1 MNTNLTTKTLKKNNA
16 KRRRQR
22 RNLLASI
29 LAVLIIALGSFS
41 AVLGAKWTP
50 RLGLD
55 LAGGLSV
62 VYQTEHHVS
71 ASDLAETVNILN
83 NRVNGLG
90 VSGAQVDTTGDNEIT
105 VAIPGLKDPAEVLKA
120 IGQTAR
126 LNFRPVL
133 CYAPQYIPTKSVQS
147 GPVRATPGPLPP
159 SCPVPYQ
166 LVTSNLA
173 GSSNSEGGVYYDVGA
188 NPALAAYPN
197 STSDSPNA
205 VVLQKGLVGSAFKGR
220 YLEGPAEL
228 SGTAVKTASAQ
239 LSPTGQWVV
248 DITLTGSGSN
258 AWNQMTM
265 RYFHEIIAIELDGV
279 VQTAPIT
286 QPTQGTWSSFAGQV
300 EISGSFTQQSAQG
313 LAIALQYGSL
323 PVALKQLT
331 SQTVSPTLGKSALEA
346 GLGAGVA
353 GLVLVLLYV
362 LAYYRALG
370 LVVISGL
377 VVTAAF
383 LWAIISWLGHT
394 SVAPSFDL
402 AGITGLIVS
411 IGITVDSYIV
421 YFERLKDEARSGR
434 TVRTSVERGFKS
446 AWGTVWA
453 ADFVSLLAAVVLY
466 VVAVGDVKGFAFFL
480 GLSTILDMAITW
492 FYTRPLVI
500 LLGQSHRV
508 DRGGRFGIARG
519 LGAPSRSSTADVGT

>member
-1 MNTNLTTKTLKKNNA
+1 MKNNA

-29 LAVLIIALGSFS
+29 FAVLIFSLGSFS
-41 AVLGAKWTP
+41 AVVAAKWTP

-90 VSGAQVDTTGDNEIT
+90 VSGAQVNTTGTNQIT
-105 VAIPGLKDPAEVLKA
+105 IAIPGLKDPAVVLSA

-133 CYAPQYIPTKSVQS
+133 CYAPPYIPTKSTQS
-147 GPVRATPGPLPP
+147 SPVTAAPGPLPA
-159 SCPVPYQ
+159 SCPAPYQ
-166 LVTSNLA
+166 LVTSNLS
-173 GSSNSEGGVYYDVGA
+173 GSTTSQNGVGYNVGA
-188 NPALAAYPN
+188 DPALAAYPT
-197 STSDSPNA
+197 STSDSPSA
-205 VVLQKGLVGSAFKGR
+205 VVLQKGLVGSGFKGR

-228 SGTAVKTASAQ
+228 GGTAVKTASAQ

-248 DITLTGSGSN
+248 NIALTGSGSKG
-258 AWNQMTM
+258 WDSMTK
-265 RYFHEIIAIELDGV
+265 RYFHEIIGIELDGV
-279 VQTAPIT
+279 VQSAPIT
-286 QPTQGTWSSFAGQV
+286 LSTQGTWTSFGGQV
-300 EISGSFTQQSAQG
+300 EISGNFTQQSAQN
-313 LAIALQYGSL
+313 LAISLQYGSL

-331 SQTVSPTLGKSALEA
+331 FQTVSPTLGKSALEA
-346 GLGAGVA
+346 GLGAGIA
-353 GLVLVLLYV
+353 GLALVLLYV
-362 LAYYRALG
+362 LVYYRALG

-377 VVTAAF
+377 AITAAF

-402 AGITGLIVS
+402 AGISGLIVS

-508 DRGGRFGIARG
+508 ERGGRFGMARG
-519 LGAPSRSSTADVGT
+519 LGAPPGGSAADVGT